1 VTSLFLKLTE
11 KAIIHLSYLLNVV
24 EIGRAIKHG

>member
-1 VTSLFLKLTE
+1 LFLKLTE
-11 KAIIHLSYLLNVV
+11 KVIIDLSYLLNFI

>member
-1 VTSLFLKLTE
+1 LSDSQLENL
-11 KAIIHLSYLLNVV
+11 IIDLSYLLNFV

>member
-1 VTSLFLKLTE
+1 LFLNLTDN
-11 KAIIHLSYLLNVV
+11 AIIDLSYLLNFV